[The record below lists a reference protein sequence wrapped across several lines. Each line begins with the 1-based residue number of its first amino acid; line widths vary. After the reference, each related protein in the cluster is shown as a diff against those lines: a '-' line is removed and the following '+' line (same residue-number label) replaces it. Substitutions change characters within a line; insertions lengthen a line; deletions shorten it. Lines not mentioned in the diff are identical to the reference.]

1 MDSVIAEREVKV
13 VNPLG
18 MHARPAAQIVRL
30 ATTFTSE
37 IEIGNGSMM
46 VNAKSILGVM
56 MLAAECGSTIVIKA
70 TGSDSAQAVEALA
83 SLVAQG
89 FGEL

>member
-1 MDSVIAEREVKV
+1 MIAERECQI

-30 ATTFTSE
+30 ATTFSSE

-56 MLAAECGSTIVIKA
+56 MLAAECGSTIIIKA
-70 TGSDSAQAVEALA
+70 TGSDSGPAVEALA
-83 SLVAQG
+83 NLVAQG
-89 FGEL
+89 FGEQ